1 MKKNNKAFTLIE
13 LLAVIVVLTIILLIT
28 VPAINEVIK
37 NSRKEAFKNNV
48 LNLFEAVKKLES
60 NSDYRLDEEGIKYN
74 DKRLNISNNPFT
86 GGKIYLNANGE
97 ADSDKITDDKF
108 CAVGTKKKLLIAE
121 GDCDLAAAL
130 SNIDFKQKPS
140 KQGWYRGK
148 EITVDIKGFESYPY
162 TFSFSVD
169 GGKTFHKIENKETPL
184 LFGIYKDGDT
194 TTEAKDFYEREYHQK
209 FNNNLD
215 DANILVRVSYGNDSL
230 ATAYKVTMVDSTAPT
245 DATVRLVRRNT
256 DTMYVLANAVENDS
270 YITKYEFKIDDGNY
284 VDNGGEPSFKFSN
297 VTQEA
302 HRVTVRI
309 SNVVGDS
316 VEVSQVFDPAELVAP
331 TITATPGGTEWH
343 KKKTVTMTFPMN
355 REDASASMKND
366 YVYQYKTFAIGADSA
381 AVDFITISEK
391 ECEVTTA
398 SSPCKITTDSV
409 GNKVLTYKFELIDN
423 RNVIAQVSAG
433 TNKKAHTAVIDKVDG
448 IDPTIKGISPYATAS
463 EIRLHINGE
472 DNPNG
477 SGIAKYEC
485 SIDGNSWHDANG
497 TVCIFSG
504 LNKET
509 QYKMDVRAI
518 DNAGNTSTGHVTFST
533 VAQTPVITFKETR
546 EGKGKKITIQYPNLG
561 SAAVYEYKIGNGE
574 WIKTTSL
581 SQITSLITV
590 NNTPVYARVSYN
602 GEYIVSATINVV
614 VDITPPTCS
623 WAGPAKSP
631 IKNGTTTTYTLTCT
645 DDYGTFSDNAIAAAD
660 IESSNSGAA
669 AASAV
674 SGPTA
679 VTNGFKWTVTVK
691 AGASSHATA
700 QFRLKAGAI
709 ADTAG
714 NKNAVTAY
722 SSAVRNDSTGP
733 SVTFGTNGGGWA
745 KSRSTTV
752 KATDSYSGISSV
764 KYQWSTSTTAPTS
777 FGGTVAN
784 GGTVSGSGV
793 TGTYYLWIQATDSL
807 GNVTKVRSNAF
818 YFDNTAPSITASNSS
833 GSNWTFG
840 KVIISGKVSD
850 GHSGINASTIQYS
863 YNKSST
869 ATDWSSK
876 STTAYSGTWSA
887 ARNQPVYVRVAD
899 NAGNWSAWVG
909 AGYVRIFS
917 ALKTGSEVWS
927 GVTYTSSGNSGF
939 QVGST
944 IREDNKTS
952 TQVCHE
958 WYCQAYVAKGNFG
971 GSHVSTNWGISYT
984 MSGIGYY
991 AKSGWKDFSTHCAAS
1006 GSQRSSYC
1014 EAYYG
1019 GSSGRQY
1026 VAGKTAYMTSSLTG

>member
-1 MKKNNKAFTLIE
+1 MRVNKRAFTLIE
-13 LLAVIVVLTIILLIT
+13 LLAVIVVLAIILLIT
-28 VPAINEVIK
+28 MPAINDVIK
-37 NSRKEAFKNNV
+37 NSRKESFRNNV

-60 NSDYRLDEEGIKYN
+60 TSDFRLDENGIKYN

-256 DTMYVLANAVENDS
+256 DTMYVLANAIENDS
-270 YITKYEFKIDDGNY
+270 YITKYEFKIDDGSY
-284 VDNGGEPSFKFSN
+284 VDNGNNPLFKFEK
-297 VTQEA
+297 VTQKP
-302 HRVTVRI
+302 HKVTVRI

-316 VEVSQVFDPAELVAP
+316 VEVSQVFDPAELVVP
-331 TITATPGGTEWH
+331 TIKEEIVKPGKNGWA
-343 KKKTVTMTFPMN
+343 KIKRVTLTFPMN
-355 REDASASMKND
+355 REDTAASMKND

-398 SSPCKITTDSV
+398 SSPCKIERDSV
-409 GNKVLTYKFELIDN
+409 GNKVLTYKFELKDN

-433 TNKKAHTAVIDKVDG
+433 TNKKAQAAVIEK
-448 IDPTIKGISPYATAS
+448 IDSIAPS
-463 EIRLHINGE
+463 EINKDHPTSVYRDGDKMHLHVFAK

-477 SGIAKYEC
+477 SGIDRYEC
-485 SIDGNSWHDANG
+485 SLDGSNW
-497 TVCIFSG
+497 TVAKGSVCEFNN
-504 LNKET
+504 LNLKT
-509 QYKMDVRAI
+509 TYKMQARVYDV
-518 DNAGNTSTGHVTFST
+518 AGNMKSFSAT
-533 VAQTPVITFKETR
+533 DTTLDFVKPKITFTDKV
-546 EGKGKKITIQYPNLG
+546 EGKGKKVTIHYPNYGGTDL
-561 SAAVYEYKIGNGE
+561 VRYEYKVADGQ
-574 WIKTTSL
+574 WIVATTSTPT
-581 SQITSLITV
+581 TSLITV
-590 NNTPVYARVSYN
+590 NKTPIIARVFYN
-602 GEYIVSATINVV
+602 GQYFDSITYIVD
-614 VDITPPTCS
+614 VDITAPTCS

-733 SVTFGTNGGGWA
+733 SVTFGTNGGTWA

-764 KYQWSTSTTAPTS
+764 KYQWSTSTSTPSS
-777 FGGTVAN
+777 FGGTVTN
-784 GGTVSGSGV
+784 GGTVTGSGV
-793 TGTYYLWIQATDSL
+793 TGTYYLWVRAEDSL
-807 GNVTKVRSNAF
+807 GNVTTVRSSAF
-818 YFDNTAPSITASNSS
+818 LFDNSKPTCSISYSTTGATTGSVTVTAKCSDKGSGCSGNSTKSVSANGSGTMTVKDKVGNSGTCSYSVKNIYKLSISSSKSKNSAQDCAGTWQDYVYNFSITATGYGVKSGKMCYATSSSSATDYCKNYNSS
-833 GSNWTFG
+833 GSTNRGSACF
-840 KVIISGKVSD
+840 
-850 GHSGINASTIQYS
+850 N
-863 YNKSST
+863 SST
-869 ATDWSSK
+869 SWKYYRSS
-876 STTAYSGTWSA
+876 
-887 ARNQPVYVRVAD
+887 QCVY
-899 NAGNWSAWVG
+899 
-909 AGYVRIFS
+909 
-917 ALKTGSEVWS
+917 
-927 GVTYTSSGNSGF
+927 
-939 QVGST
+939 
-944 IREDNKTS
+944 
-952 TQVCHE
+952 
-958 WYCQAYVAKGNFG
+958 AYVCNSESK
-971 GSHVSTNWGISYT
+971 
-984 MSGIGYY
+984 
-991 AKSGWKDFSTHCAAS
+991 C
-1006 GSQRSSYC
+1006 
-1014 EAYYG
+1014 
-1019 GSSGRQY
+1019 
-1026 VAGKTAYMTSSLTG
+1026 TSKYQC